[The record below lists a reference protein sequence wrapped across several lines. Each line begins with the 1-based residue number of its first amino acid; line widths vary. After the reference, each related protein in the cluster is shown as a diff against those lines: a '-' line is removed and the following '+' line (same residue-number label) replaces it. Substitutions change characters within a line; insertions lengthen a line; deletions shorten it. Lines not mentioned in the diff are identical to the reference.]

1 MFGTLKWLSPA
12 FKFHYVSINSPFVS
26 GAFIPPLTLNSIMFL
41 LIRNLIVA
49 QQEDKK
55 PLNSIMFLLIQTIYR
70 KFLIKIPPLNSIMFL
85 LILTAVTSTIKSV
98 AVFKF
103 HYVSINSGRYRKVR
117 YSLRSLNSIMFLLIL
132 GVTIGEKH
140 TLKDL

>member
-1 MFGTLKWLSPA
+1 
-12 FKFHYVSINSPFVS
+12 
-26 GAFIPPLTLNSIMFL
+26 MFL
-41 LIRNLIVA
+41 LIRNLTVA

-55 PLNSIMFLLIQTIYR
+55 
-70 KFLIKIPPLNSIMFL
+70 PLNSIMFL